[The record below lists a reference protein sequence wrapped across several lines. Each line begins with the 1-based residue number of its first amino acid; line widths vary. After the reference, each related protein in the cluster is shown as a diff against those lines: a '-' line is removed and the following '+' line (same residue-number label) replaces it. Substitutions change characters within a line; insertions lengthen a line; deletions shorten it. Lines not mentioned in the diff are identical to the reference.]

1 MERIMV
7 ALSGGVDSSVTAYLL
22 KEKGFNVIGVSFIF
36 YDDIDA
42 KNLELAR
49 QTTQFLGI
57 QHLILDA
64 RQEFFKKIIS
74 PFFEQ
79 YKMGLTPNPCVLC
92 NEKMK
97 FARLLQEAEREGIF
111 YISTG
116 HYARIKDGHLLK
128 GIDEKKDQSY
138 VLYRLKHLE
147 LSRTLLPLGDMHK
160 HDVRLIAKDIGLPT
174 QKTKESQQICFL
186 MGRSYTEHFKV
197 RNSGVIRHIKTGTI
211 LGRHKGIENFTI
223 GQRKRLGISHPT
235 PLYVVSMEPETNTV
249 YVGDF
254 DDAHSMI
261 VHVKDLNWIIQKD
274 GEFNADVKVRYTMQ
288 PKPAVVSVINKNEV
302 SVRFYEPQWAPAPG
316 QSAVFYDGEMVI
328 GGGIITKI
336 TDDL

>member
-1 MERIMV
+1 MV

-22 KEKGFNVIGVSFIF
+22 KEKGFSVIGVSFIF
-36 YDDIDA
+36 YDEIDA
-42 KNLELAR
+42 KHLELAR
-49 QTTQFLGI
+49 QTSQFLGI
-57 QHLILDA
+57 QHLIIDA
-64 RQEFFKKIIS
+64 RQEFFNKIIH

-79 YKMGLTPNPCVLC
+79 YKKGLTPNPCVTC

-97 FARLLQEAEREGIF
+97 FSRLLQEAEHEGIF

-116 HYARIKDGHLLK
+116 HYARIKDGYLLK

-138 VLYRLKHLE
+138 VLYRLSQRE
-147 LSRTLLPLGDMHK
+147 LYRTLLPLGEFHK
-160 HDVRLIAKDIGLPT
+160 HEVRLIAKDIGLPT
-174 QKTKESQQICFL
+174 QETKESQQICFL
-186 MGRSYTEHFKV
+186 MGRSYTEHFKT
-197 RNSGVIRHIKTGTI
+197 RNLGVIKHVKTGAI

-235 PLYVVSMEPETNTV
+235 PLYVVSIEPETNTV

-254 DDAHSMI
+254 VDAHSMT
-261 VHVKDLNWIIQKD
+261 VRVKDINWIIQKD

-302 SVRFYEPQWAPAPG
+302 SVRFFELQWAPAPG

-336 TDDL
+336 NENL